1 MTPATPTIPT
11 AADLGSDR
19 IAVRAA
25 DLWSPPGLTN
35 FLGTVQVDRD
45 LMAIRALYAAPLW
58 APDVA
63 TGHLYVDGQFV
74 QGTGTTLHVT
84 WYPDAIVREVE
95 LGPLRLTSTT
105 FMAVGNPG
113 VVVHLAVTT
122 TGPDQRVRVR
132 LRTDSRV
139 RREVLSLR
147 EPFPPG
153 DPDNQVTIDRDRSAR
168 VATSPETGAV
178 LVQGLVGDQVAVSD
192 DGDLDV
198 HLDVSSSGPAT
209 TAFVVAM
216 GPDDATALR
225 CFDDLAADV
234 DGARAAACACW
245 DAELAA
251 IVTPGN
257 DRYAGHLPALETDDH
272 ALWRLY
278 WTGILGVVMF
288 RRDNPASVLGRTYDT
303 LMPRFWPTITF
314 LWDYSLSSGTHA
326 LLDPDPMRRHLEHWM
341 ATDVHTCMGTCW
353 LTGEGVGMW
362 YAVNDY
368 AMIRLVDDY
377 VRWTGDVDWL
387 TTPTADGRTPLEH
400 VVRHAQSWR
409 DFQTPSGLAD
419 YGGIGNLLECVST
432 YVHEVASLNAANAWG
447 LRTAA
452 TLLERHGDPAAFTVK
467 PGDLRDDADEIVA
480 RLRELYVPG
489 QGHFAARFP
498 DGRTVPVRH
507 CYDLLTVLDT
517 IPDDIADLHDDLVAH
532 WEAELRTDRWMR
544 ALSIRDRDAPFSV
557 RADHQWNGAYTA
569 WPSEVAAGLYR
580 IGRGGHAA
588 GWLRTM
594 AASAN
599 QGPFGQ
605 AHFAEGVIDPVG
617 DGARKVPPEEPY
629 INDWACSSGG
639 SWVELVINGI
649 FGVATDGDTLTA
661 SPQLD
666 GFDRRS
672 RLRGL
677 SHRGRLFDITV
688 DGAVTRDP
696 RDG

>member
-1 MTPATPTIPT
+1 MRSSTPAIPT

-19 IAVRAA
+19 IAVRAG

-35 FLGTVQVDRD
+35 FLGTVQVERD
-45 LMAIRALYAAPLW
+45 LTAVRALYAAPLW
-58 APDVA
+58 APEVA
-63 TGHLYVDGQFV
+63 TGQLYVDGRFV
-74 QGTGTTLHVT
+74 QGTGSTLHVT

-105 FMAVGNPG
+105 FMAVDAPG
-113 VVVHLAVTT
+113 VVVHVAVTT
-122 TGPDQRVRVR
+122 TGADRRLHLR

-147 EPFPPG
+147 DAFPPG
-153 DPDNQVTIDRDRSAR
+153 DPDNRITLDADRSAR
-168 VATSPETGAV
+168 IATSPATGAV
-178 LVQGLVGDQVAVSD
+178 MVQGVVGAGAGVTD
-192 DGDLDV
+192 DGDLDL
-198 HLDVSSSGPAT
+198 HLDVSSSGTAT
-209 TAFVVAM
+209 AAFVVSV
-216 GPDDATALR
+216 GPDEAAALA

-234 DGARAAACACW
+234 GRARADARATW

-251 IVTPGN
+251 VVSPGN
-257 DRYAGHLPALETDDH
+257 DRYSGHLPVLETDDH

-278 WTGILGVVMF
+278 WTGILGVVVF
-288 RRDNPASVLGRTYDT
+288 KRDNPASVLGRTYDT
-303 LMPRFWPTITF
+303 LMPRFWPSITF

-326 LLDPDPMRRHLEHWM
+326 LLDPEPMRRHLEHWM
-341 ATDVHTCMGTCW
+341 ATDVHTCMGTSW

-377 VRWTGDVDWL
+377 VRWTGDVAWL
-387 TTPTADGRTPLEH
+387 TKPTADGRTPLEH
-400 VVRHAQSWR
+400 VVAHAQSWR
-409 DFQTPSGLAD
+409 DFRTPSGLAD

-452 TLLERHGDPAAFTVK
+452 TLVERHGDSTTSEADAA
-467 PGDLRDDADEIVA
+467 DLRREADEIVA
-480 RLRELYVPG
+480 RLRSLYVEG
-489 QGHFAARFP
+489 AGHFAARSP
-498 DGRTVPVRH
+498 DGRHVPVRH

-517 IPDDIADLHDDLVAH
+517 IPDDLTDLHDELVAH
-532 WEAELRTDRWMR
+532 WDAEFRTDRWMR

-580 IGRGGHAA
+580 IDRGDRAA
-588 GWLRTM
+588 GWLRTV

-605 AHFAEGVIDPVG
+605 AHFAESVVETVG

-639 SWVELVINGI
+639 SWVELVINGV
-649 FGVATDGDTLTA
+649 FGVTTDGDDLAAT
-661 SPQLD
+661 PRLD
-666 GFDRRS
+666 GFDPRA

-677 SHRGRLFDITV
+677 AHRGRLFDV
-688 DGAVTRDP
+688 AAEGLVAAEPHDG
-696 RDG
+696 

>member
-1 MTPATPTIPT
+1 MTRTPAIPT

-19 IAVRAA
+19 IPVRAGTM
-25 DLWSPPGLTN
+25 WSPPGLTN

-45 LMAIRALYAAPLW
+45 VTAVRAMYAAPLW
-58 APDVA
+58 APEVG
-63 TGHLYVDGQFV
+63 TGHLYVDGRFV
-74 QGTGTTLHVT
+74 AGTGATLHVT

-95 LGPLRLTSTT
+95 LDDLRIVTTT
-105 FMAVGNPG
+105 FMAVGRAG
-113 VVVHLAVTT
+113 VVVQMAVTT
-122 TGPDQRVRVR
+122 TGPDRSVTLG
-132 LRTDSRV
+132 LRTDSQV

-153 DPDNQVTIDRDRSAR
+153 EPDNEVALDQDR
-168 VATSPETGAV
+168 VARIATARETGAV
-178 LVQGLVGDQVAVSD
+178 MVQGLVGDGAALAGPT
-192 DGDLDV
+192 GDLEIA
-198 HLDVSSSGPAT
+198 LDVTTGAAAT
-209 TAFVVAM
+209 AAFVVSL
-216 GPDDATALR
+216 GDDADAALAI
-225 CFDDLAADV
+225 FDDLAADV
-234 DGARAAACACW
+234 DGARTAARVDW

-257 DRYAGHLPALETDDH
+257 DRYSGHLPVLETDDE

-278 WTGILGVVMF
+278 WTGILGVVVF
-288 RRDNPASVLGRTYDT
+288 KRDNPASVLGRTWDT

-314 LWDYSLSSGTHA
+314 LWDYMLSSGTHA
-326 LLDPDPMRRHLEHWM
+326 LLDPAPMKVHLEHWM
-341 ATDVHTCMGTCW
+341 QSDVHTCMGTCW

-377 VRWTGDVDWL
+377 VRWSGDTVWL
-387 TTPTADGRTPLEH
+387 TTPLADGRTPLDH
-400 VVRHAQSWR
+400 VVTHAQSWR
-409 DFQTPSGLAD
+409 DFQTEAGLAD

-452 TLLERHGDPAAFTVK
+452 TLVERHGTSDAAAR
-467 PGDLRDDADEIVA
+467 PDDLRAEADLIVK
-480 RLRELYVPG
+480 RLRDLYVDG
-489 QGHFAARFP
+489 EGHFVARFP
-498 DGRTVPVRH
+498 DQRRVPVRH

-517 IPDDIADLHDDLVAH
+517 IPDDLADVHDELVAH
-532 WEAELRTDRWMR
+532 WDAEFRTDRWMR

-580 IGRGGHAA
+580 IGRGDRAA

-594 AASAN
+594 AASTN

-605 AHFAEGVIDPVG
+605 AHFAEGVVEPVG
-617 DGARKVPPEEPY
+617 EGARKVPPEEPY

-649 FGVATDGDTLTA
+649 FGVSTEDDTITA
-661 SPQLD
+661 SPQLS
-666 GFDRRS
+666 GFDGRS

-677 SHRGRLFDITV
+677 THHGRSYDV
-688 DGAVTRDP
+688 GADGLTPGTDA
-696 RDG
+696 